1 MKNFKN
7 NIFRLLIMITAV
19 ILLGSCKKDTSPKLT
34 DLQYDLT
41 VDGNQVTFKTVT
53 TGISSYRWDFGDGSS
68 STDANPVH
76 EYPGK
81 GKYVTTLYA
90 TMNGNVAE
98 ASTVIRIAKTSPV
111 KIDDNTITDWDKVT
125 TNVLTAGPGGGIFRS
140 AKFDYDGNYIYVYA
154 EMNSQKSNG
163 DIFDFYIDS
172 DNSAATGLLS
182 AYADGGFDIL
192 LEGQLLI
199 SGVDIFYHTGA
210 QNSFSFNQQSISE
223 AYKVGTITETAGVL
237 KFEMRIARG
246 KLKGLTGTGM
256 RIGIMATKSDWSVT
270 LGSIPDAGASAFLLD
285 MSE

>member
-1 MKNFKN
+1 MKTLNHK
-7 NIFRLLIMITAV
+7 IYTLLLILTATV
-19 ILLGSCKKDTSPKLT
+19 IGSCKKDERPKLT
-34 DLQYDLT
+34 DLQYELS
-41 VDGNQVTFKTVT
+41 VDGNQVSFKTIT
-53 TGISSYRWDFGDGSS
+53 TGISAYRWDFGDGKS

-76 EYPGK
+76 EYAGK
-81 GKYVTTLYA
+81 GKYVATLYA
-90 TMNGNVAE
+90 TMKGTEAE

-111 KIDDNTITDWDKVT
+111 KLNDNTLSDWDNVT
-125 TNVLTAGPGGGIFRS
+125 TNVLTAGPAGGIFRS

-154 EMNSQKSNG
+154 EMESKRANG

-172 DNSAATGLLS
+172 DNSAGTGLLS

-192 LEGQLLI
+192 LEGQLLT

-210 QNSFSFNQQSISE
+210 QNSFSFAQQSISE
-223 AYKVGTITETAGVL
+223 AYQVGTVTETGNIL

>member
-7 NIFRLLIMITAV
+7 NRFRLLMMITAV
-19 ILLGSCKKDTSPKLT
+19 ILLGSCKKDATPKLT
-34 DLQYDLT
+34 DLLYDLT

-53 TGISSYRWDFGDGSS
+53 TGISAYRWDFGDGSS
-68 STDANPVH
+68 STDGNPVH
-76 EYPGK
+76 TYAGK

-90 TMNGNVAE
+90 TMNGSVTE

-111 KIDDNTITDWDKVT
+111 KIDDNTLSDWDKVT
-125 TNVLTAGPGGGIFRS
+125 TNVLTAGPQGGIFRS

-154 EMNSQKSNG
+154 EMNSQKVNG

-192 LEGQLLI
+192 LEGQLLT

-210 QNSFSFNQQSISE
+210 QNSFSFAQQSISE
-223 AYKVGTITETAGVL
+223 AYRVGTITETANVL

>member
-1 MKNFKN
+1 MKNFN
-7 NIFRLLIMITAV
+7 NNLFRLLLMIAAV
-19 ILLGSCKKDTSPKLT
+19 TILGSCKKDATPKLT
-34 DLQYDLT
+34 DLLYDLT

-53 TGISSYRWDFGDGSS
+53 TGISAYRWDFGDGAS

-90 TMNGNVAE
+90 TMNGSVTE

-111 KIDDNTITDWDKVT
+111 KIDDNTLSDWDKVT
-125 TNVLTAGPGGGIFRS
+125 ANVLTAGPAGGIFRS
-140 AKFDYDGNYIYVYA
+140 AKFDYDGNYVYVYA
-154 EMNSQKSNG
+154 EMNSKKANG

-172 DNSAATGLLS
+172 DNSAGTGLLS

-192 LEGQLLI
+192 LEGQLLS
-199 SGVDIFYHTGA
+199 SGVDIFYHNGA
-210 QNSFSFNQQSISE
+210 QNSFSFAQQSISD
-223 AYKVGTITETAGVL
+223 AYTVGTITEAANVL

>member
-1 MKNFKN
+1 MKNLKN

-19 ILLGSCKKDTSPKLT
+19 TILYSCKKDTTPKLT
-34 DLQYDLT
+34 DLLYDLT
-41 VDGNQVTFKTVT
+41 VDGNQVAFKTIT
-53 TGISSYRWDFGDGSS
+53 TGISSYRWDFGDGGS

-76 EYPGK
+76 EYAGK

-90 TMNGNVAE
+90 TINGSVTE

-111 KIDDNTITDWDKVT
+111 KLDDNTLSDWDKVT
-125 TNVLTAGPGGGIFRS
+125 SNILTAGPEGGVFRS
-140 AKFDYDGNYIYVYA
+140 AKFDYDGNFIYIYV
-154 EMNSQKSNG
+154 EMNSKKTNG

-172 DNSAATGLLS
+172 DNSAGTGLLS

-192 LEGQLLI
+192 LEGQLLS
-199 SGVDIFYHTGA
+199 SGVDIFYHNGA
-210 QNSFSFNQQSISE
+210 QNSFSFAQQSISE
-223 AYKVGTITETAGVL
+223 AYNVGAITETADVL